1 MNQLSKNQVSVDVQ
15 LKNVEIAELKT
26 KLLGETES
34 NEERMALFR
43 KATFN
48 LLEDINNE
56 KKTAENANRDLTK
69 FKLAVEH
76 ASDLVTI
83 TDPDGMIIY
92 SNPATEMI
100 TGFTPQETIGK
111 KAGSKELWGGVMPKE
126 KYIFFGTL

>member
-69 FKLAVEH
+69 FKLAVC
-76 ASDLVTI
+76 
-83 TDPDGMIIY
+83 
-92 SNPATEMI
+92 
-100 TGFTPQETIGK
+100 Q
-111 KAGSKELWGGVMPKE
+111 
-126 KYIFFGTL
+126 